1 MALLKDYD
9 LKCGDAIFTYSN
21 SWLAR
26 NIYRISK
33 HYVKKSKDRI
43 SHVAIFLKY
52 DDKGNAVIAEALTS
66 VVIREGTEY
75 NGKNY
80 DVHVAS
86 PNIIIDEEKSK
97 LLYAYFKGKEGAG
110 YAYIQIVALFFKRL
124 LGLHKIGDWDKSSAI
139 CSELYVEAFRDLF
152 NFDIFPGRQAGD
164 VNPLEIYMSSNMTKK
179 GER

>member
-26 NIYRISK
+26 CIYKISK
-33 HYVKKSKDRI
+33 YYVKKSTDKI
-43 SHVAIFLKY
+43 SHVAMFLYYNK
-52 DDKGNAVIAEALTS
+52 KGNAVIAEALTS

-86 PNIIIDEEKSK
+86 PNIEITPEMEKQ
-97 LLYAYFKGKEGAG
+97 LIAYMKGKEGAG
-110 YAYIQIVALFFKRL
+110 YAYIQIVALVFKRVF
-124 LGLHKIGDWDKSSAI
+124 GINKIGDWDKSSVI
-139 CSELYVEAFRDLF
+139 CSELYLETFKDLF
-152 NFDIFPGRQAGD
+152 NFIIFKNRQPGD
-164 VNPLEIYMSSNMTKK
+164 VNPLEIYEGANMTKK